1 MIIWIDAEI
10 DSTPISGKNSPESKD
25 RGNLPQNH
33 KRKYENPTA
42 NIILNGEKLK
52 TFPLRSGTRQGCS
65 LLPLLFTIVLEVLA
79 VEIREETEIK
89 GI

>member
-42 NIILNGEKLK
+42 SIILNGEKSK
-52 TFPLRSGTRQGCS
+52 TFPLRWGTRQGC
-65 LLPLLFTIVLEVLA
+65 LLSPLLFSIFFEVLPLA
-79 VEIREETEIK
+79 IWEEK
-89 GI
+89 